1 MACFAPTLRPM
12 MSSDDTIAQAGVGQR
27 VFVAGTGNSAAITA
41 LALKMAGCAV
51 VIEGDHKHPPP
62 NIAPDRH
69 DKSTDWQRVLALGA
83 ASKTMLQRLGIWA
96 RLDLPTAAI
105 TDMQIIGAPDFGGL
119 YLGADFDEANFN
131 TKKQAEPKT
140 ETETLAHS
148 VSLNALSRA
157 IAQTL
162 ADKLADTDNMGDM
175 GSITRTTSPFAD
187 WRNQQLYLDN
197 GTQMRGEVL
206 VDTNVGAHSIGGKTI
221 KTREA
226 AGIAIWQHDYHA
238 SALVAVLD
246 STYTHKTQPHK
257 TIARQVFLPSGPL
270 ALLPLP
276 HPQKLALIWSLPT
289 PRARALA
296 QVAQD
301 IFEHELNKACL
312 GFGDIE
318 ALSLSGQ
325 RTTQPLYAHFA
336 NHFVAPN
343 LVLLG
348 EAAHLFHPLAGQ
360 GFNVTLRDASAL
372 ADTFY
377 DARMLG
383 LRLADPLVLQNY
395 QTLRRGDAAIM
406 ASTTHALAQL
416 FFTAPKLATAGLAT
430 MGALVKRQ
438 PNLAKFLRTQAN
450 NGSITAPRLM
460 RGVKFGDA
468 PIL

>member
-1 MACFAPTLRPM
+1 M
-12 MSSDDTIAQAGVGQR
+12 MSSDDNIAQAGATQR

-51 VIEGDHKHPPP
+51 VIEGGHEQQPP

-105 TDMQIIGAPDFGGL
+105 TDMQIIGAPDFGAL
-119 YLGADFDEANFN
+119 SFGALSFGEGNFGAQ
-131 TKKQAEPKT
+131 KQAET
-140 ETETLAHS
+140 EELAHS

-162 ADKLADTDNMGDM
+162 ADKLADTGDI

-226 AGIAIWQHDYHA
+226 AEIAIWQHDYHA
-238 SALVAVLD
+238 SALVAALD
-246 STYTHKTQPHK
+246 SPYTHKTQPHK

-296 QVAQD
+296 QVTQD

-318 ALSLSGQ
+318 ALSLSST

-450 NGSITAPRLM
+450 SGSITAPRLM

>member
-1 MACFAPTLRPM
+1 M
-12 MSSDDTIAQAGVGQR
+12 MGLDDNIAQAGATQR

-51 VIEGDHKHPPP
+51 VIEGGHKHPPP

-105 TDMQIIGAPDFGGL
+105 TDMQIIGAPDFDGL
-119 YLGADFDEANFN
+119 YFGADFDEANFN
-131 TKKQAEPKT
+131 PQKQAEPKAKT

-162 ADKLADTDNMGDM
+162 ADKLADTDNMDDT

-221 KTREA
+221 KTRDA

-276 HPQKLALIWSLPT
+276 HPQKLALIWSLPA
-289 PRARALA
+289 PRASALA

-450 NGSITAPRLM
+450 NGKHNRPAPDA
-460 RGVKFGDA
+460 RGE
-468 PIL
+468 IW

>member
-1 MACFAPTLRPM
+1 M
-12 MSSDDTIAQAGVGQR
+12 MGSDDNIAQAGVGQR

-51 VIEGDHKHPPP
+51 VIEGGHKHPPP
-62 NIAPDRH
+62 NITPDRH

-119 YLGADFDEANFN
+119 YFGADFDETNFD
-131 TKKQAEPKT
+131 TKKQAGPKT

-162 ADKLADTDNMGDM
+162 ADKLADTGDT

-197 GTQMRGEVL
+197 GTQMRGAVL
-206 VDTNVGAHSIGGKTI
+206 VDTNVGAHTVGGKTI

-246 STYTHKTQPHK
+246 STYTHKTPPHK

-289 PRARALA
+289 PRASALA

-318 ALSLSGQ
+318 TLSLSGQ

-348 EAAHLFHPLAGQ
+348 AAAHLFHPLAGQ

-383 LRLADPLVLQNY
+383 LSLADPWVLQKY
-395 QTLRRGDAAIM
+395 QTLRRGDTAIM

-460 RGVKFGDA
+460 RPMHQTQQRQFGDA

>member
-1 MACFAPTLRPM
+1 M
-12 MSSDDTIAQAGVGQR
+12 MSSDDNIAQAGVGQR

-51 VIEGDHKHPPP
+51 VIEGGHKQQSP

-119 YLGADFDEANFN
+119 YFGADFDEANFN
-131 TKKQAEPKT
+131 PQKQAETKT

-162 ADKLADTDNMGDM
+162 ADKLADTGNMGDT

-187 WRNQQLYLDN
+187 WHNQQLYLDN

-206 VDTNVGAHSIGGKTI
+206 VDTNVGAHNIGGKTI
-221 KTREA
+221 KAREA

-246 STYTHKTQPHK
+246 SPYTHKTQPHK
-257 TIARQVFLPSGPL
+257 TVARQVFLPSGPL

-312 GFGDIE
+312 GFGNIE

-450 NGSITAPRLM
+450 NGNITAPRLM